1 MSPARLDRRA
11 PSARRY
17 HKIHNDLWMPE
28 PRTWP
33 KKISQGGQ
41 IALPVELM
49 RALNLRTGDGV
60 YLVLWRGC
68 AALVAE
74 QAAAP
79 LLKEVFQ
86 RAGVIADIPKTR
98 PSKRSKRT

>member
-1 MSPARLDRRA
+1 
-11 PSARRY
+11 
-17 HKIHNDLWMPE
+17 MPE

-49 RALNLRTGDGV
+49 RALNLKTGDGV

-74 QAAAP
+74 SAAAP

-86 RAGVIADIPKTR
+86 RAGVITEMPK
-98 PSKRSKRT
+98 KRSGRSKGTKT